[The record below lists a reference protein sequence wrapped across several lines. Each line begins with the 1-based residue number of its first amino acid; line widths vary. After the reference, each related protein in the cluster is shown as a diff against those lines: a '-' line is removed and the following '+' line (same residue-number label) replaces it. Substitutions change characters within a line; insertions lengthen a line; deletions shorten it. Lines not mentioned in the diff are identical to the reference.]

1 MCEFRF
7 AKLTPEKPLT
17 DLKNP
22 YFALRNRGFSRE
34 IPIGKAFIPMGTTRK
49 KDPCFRYI
57 SSSVMEFS
65 LGVSKYFER
74 PWWAFSQKT

>member
-49 KDPCFRYI
+49 KDPCFR
-57 SSSVMEFS
+57 
-65 LGVSKYFER
+65 
-74 PWWAFSQKT
+74 